1 MNVVEPIKNISK
13 VQQILRYAKQH
24 NERDYVMLEL
34 GFHTGLRI
42 SDILKLKIG
51 DIQDKKGNIKK
62 YLVLREGKTNK
73 FKRIKLNPE
82 VRDCLKNYCKG
93 KEAYEYLIKS
103 RQHGE
108 HGNKPITRQRAYQ
121 IIIEIGGMLGIED
134 LGCHS
139 LRKTFGYLY
148 YKKTKD
154 IALLQRLF
162 NHSSQFITLRYI
174 GVEQQA
180 LDKALDDMNFGV

>member
-62 YLVLREGKTNK
+62 YLVLRE
-73 FKRIKLNPE
+73 
-82 VRDCLKNYCKG
+82 
-93 KEAYEYLIKS
+93 
-103 RQHGE
+103 
-108 HGNKPITRQRAYQ
+108 
-121 IIIEIGGMLGIED
+121 
-134 LGCHS
+134 
-139 LRKTFGYLY
+139 
-148 YKKTKD
+148 
-154 IALLQRLF
+154 
-162 NHSSQFITLRYI
+162 
-174 GVEQQA
+174 
-180 LDKALDDMNFGV
+180 

>member
-1 MNVVEPIKNISK
+1 MNVVEPIKNINK
-13 VQQILRYAKQH
+13 VKEILVYAKKN

-42 SDILKLKIG
+42 SDILDLKIQ
-51 DIQDKKGNIKK
+51 DVQDKKGSIKK
-62 YLVLREGKTNK
+62 YLILREGKTNK
-73 FKRIKLNPE
+73 FKRIKLNQE
-82 VRDCLKNYCKG
+82 VRDCLKNYCKD
-93 KEAYEYLIKS
+93 KDNFDYLIKS
-103 RQHGE
+103 RE
-108 HGNKPITRQRAYQ
+108 HINKPITRQRAYQ
-121 IIIEIGGMLGIED
+121 IITEIGGMFDIED

-154 IALLQRLF
+154 IALLQKLF

-174 GVEQQA
+174 GIEQQA

>member
-1 MNVVEPIKNISK
+1 MNVVEPIKNINK
-13 VQQILRYAKQH
+13 VQEILKYAKRS

-42 SDILKLKIG
+42 SDILKLKVG
-51 DIQDKKGNIKK
+51 DIRDKKRNIKK

-73 FKRIKLNPE
+73 FKRIKLNEE
-82 VRDCLKNYCKG
+82 VRNCLKNYCRG
-93 KEAYEYLIKS
+93 KETYDYLIKS
-103 RQHGE
+103 RE
-108 HGNKPITRQRAYQ
+108 HINKPITRQRAYQ
-121 IIIEIGGMLGIED
+121 IIVEMGGMLGID
-134 LGCHS
+134 GLGCHS

-154 IALLQRLF
+154 IALLQKLF

-180 LDKALDDMNFGV
+180 LDRALDNMNFGI

>member
-1 MNVVEPIKNISK
+1 MNVVEPIKNINK
-13 VQQILRYAKQH
+13 VQQILRYAKQN

-42 SDILKLKIG
+42 SDILKLKVG
-51 DIQDKKGNIKK
+51 DVQDKKRNIRK
-62 YLVLREGKTNK
+62 YLILREGKTNK
-73 FKRIKLNPE
+73 FKRIKLNQE
-82 VRDCLKNYCKG
+82 VRDCLKHYCND
-93 KEAYEYLIKS
+93 KEPFDYLIKS
-103 RQHGE
+103 RE
-108 HGNKPITRQRAYQ
+108 NRNKPITRQRAYQ
-121 IIIEIGGMLGIED
+121 IIVEIGGMLGIEG

-154 IALLQRLF
+154 IALLQKLF
-162 NHSSQFITLRYI
+162 NHSSQLITLRYI

>member
-1 MNVVEPIKNISK
+1 MNVVEPIKNINK
-13 VQQILRYAKQH
+13 VKEILIYAKQN
-24 NERDYVMLEL
+24 NERDYVMLQL

-42 SDILKLKIG
+42 SDILNLKVG
-51 DIQDKKGNIKK
+51 DVQDKKGTIKK

-73 FKRIKLNPE
+73 FKRIKINQE
-82 VRDCLKNYCKG
+82 VRDCLKIFCKN
-93 KEAYEYLIKS
+93 KEPFDYLIKS
-103 RQHGE
+103 RQTD
-108 HGNKPITRQRAYQ
+108 NKPITRQRAYQ
-121 IIIEIGGMLGIED
+121 IITEIGGMFGIED

-154 IALLQRLF
+154 IALLQKLF
-162 NHSSQFITLRYI
+162 NHSSQLITLRYI

-180 LDKALDDMNFGV
+180 FDKALDDMNFGI